1 MGRTRCALLLLISI
15 FLVASSFVTSL
26 THSVSASGIRAS
38 HWIIYDVTHDAVL
51 DSTGAHQQIPMAS
64 LTKVMTG
71 LLVVETLS
79 MNQQITIVRGD
90 LVGESSIWVQPGD
103 TYTVRTLLH
112 GLMMRSGNDAAAALA
127 RAAGGSPHHESN
139 TARGVFIEMMNT
151 RATEL
156 GMQNSSFRNP
166 HGLDEPGHFSSAHD
180 LMLLTKE
187 VMNHPLLMQPFGAT
201 TFRGEGFTFE
211 HSNQLPKQY
220 DGVLGG
226 KTGWTNN
233 AGLCLIQLVERD
245 GRTLIVVLLGSTF
258 ERWYPDAIDL
268 LDYGWSIPPPAT
280 DAARAAETFE
290 WWRTRT
296 DGPIELGL
304 DVRSWFWGP
313 EPASGV
319 RTEPYREAVDGER
332 LVQYFDKGRMEI
344 NDPDGLITSGW
355 YVTGGHLARELIT
368 GNRQIGDAAFI
379 YRGPA
384 HVAVAGDAVS
394 DSPTYADMA
403 ALQDTSHQA
412 SGTAISLAFTA
423 ENEVQHRARFT
434 KHDVQLRE
442 IAAST
447 SHGIAD
453 VFDDF
458 LDREGIVIERGQE
471 VDGPLFSPR
480 YAIIGLPITEPVWM
494 RVPVGGAPQDVLV
507 QCFERRCL
515 TYTPSN
521 PGNWRVEMGNIGRHY
536 LEWQRQS

>member
-233 AGLCLIQLVERD
+233 AGLCLIQLV
-245 GRTLIVVLLGSTF
+245 
-258 ERWYPDAIDL
+258 
-268 LDYGWSIPPPAT
+268 
-280 DAARAAETFE
+280 
-290 WWRTRT
+290 
-296 DGPIELGL
+296 
-304 DVRSWFWGP
+304 
-313 EPASGV
+313 
-319 RTEPYREAVDGER
+319 
-332 LVQYFDKGRMEI
+332 
-344 NDPDGLITSGW
+344 
-355 YVTGGHLARELIT
+355 
-368 GNRQIGDAAFI
+368 
-379 YRGPA
+379 
-384 HVAVAGDAVS
+384 
-394 DSPTYADMA
+394 
-403 ALQDTSHQA
+403 
-412 SGTAISLAFTA
+412 
-423 ENEVQHRARFT
+423 
-434 KHDVQLRE
+434 
-442 IAAST
+442 
-447 SHGIAD
+447 
-453 VFDDF
+453 
-458 LDREGIVIERGQE
+458 
-471 VDGPLFSPR
+471 
-480 YAIIGLPITEPVWM
+480 
-494 RVPVGGAPQDVLV
+494 
-507 QCFERRCL
+507 
-515 TYTPSN
+515 
-521 PGNWRVEMGNIGRHY
+521 
-536 LEWQRQS
+536 